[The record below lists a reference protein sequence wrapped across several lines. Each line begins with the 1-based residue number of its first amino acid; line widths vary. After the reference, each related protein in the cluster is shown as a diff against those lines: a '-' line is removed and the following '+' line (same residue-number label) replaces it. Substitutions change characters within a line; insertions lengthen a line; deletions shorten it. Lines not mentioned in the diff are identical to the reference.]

1 MFYDDGLDLD
11 AALVVLTMSG
21 VADGTLLRFTIL
33 GNVNSHVRYIHFLR
47 WAVLQG
53 YLLRFAIRRGAAI
66 GLGVV
71 LQFSRQKAKQEL
83 ARKQPKVDRD
93 E

>member
-1 MFYDDGLDLD
+1 MPWMFYDDGLDLD

-47 WAVLQG
+47 
-53 YLLRFAIRRGAAI
+53 
-66 GLGVV
+66 
-71 LQFSRQKAKQEL
+71 
-83 ARKQPKVDRD
+83 
-93 E
+93 